1 MLIDSFNLAQQL
13 SLCRVRVH
21 ITIKQGDAMKRLQN
35 HWLKPIAGAGT
46 LMAAVMC
53 APAALADTYLGLSA
67 GQSQIEYGSP
77 DTSTDFDPKA
87 IDLDDGDTAFKVF
100 GGYKFTI
107 AAAELAYVDFGR
119 IEGNNGTY
127 SEVSGFSGFGML
139 HMGLGPASVFG
150 KVGGFMWE
158 STASVE
164 QLEDDGYDLAYGLGV
179 MVGLLGID
187 ARMEYEYFNVGGK
200 LDDVSMVSVG
210 VSYSF

>member
-1 MLIDSFNLAQQL
+1 MKPLQT
-13 SLCRVRVH
+13 SL
-21 ITIKQGDAMKRLQN
+21 
-35 HWLKPIAGAGT
+35 GA
-46 LMAAVMC
+46 
-53 APAALADTYLGLSA
+53 AALMGAFFISPAVSADTYLGVSA
-67 GQSQIEYGSP
+67 GQSKIEYGAP
-77 DTSTDFDPKA
+77 DTNNDFDPKA
-87 IDLDDGDTAFKVF
+87 INLDDSDTAFKVF

-139 HMGLGPASVFG
+139 HMGVGPASVFG

-158 STASVE
+158 SDASVE

-179 MVGLLGID
+179 MVGLMGID

-200 LDDVSMVSVG
+200 LDDVSMISVG

>member
-1 MLIDSFNLAQQL
+1 MKSSQTIINAALI
-13 SLCRVRVH
+13 
-21 ITIKQGDAMKRLQN
+21 
-35 HWLKPIAGAGT
+35 AGT
-46 LMAAVMC
+46 LAFSSAVS
-53 APAALADTYLGLSA
+53 ADTYLGVSA
-67 GQSQIEYGSP
+67 GQSKIEYGAP
-77 DTSTDFDPKA
+77 DTSNDFDPKA
-87 IDLDDGDTAFKVF
+87 IDLDDSDTAFKIF

-139 HMGLGPASVFG
+139 HMGLGPASLFG

-158 STASVE
+158 SDASVE

-200 LDDVSMVSVG
+200 LDDVSMISVG
-210 VSYSF
+210 VSYTF

>member
-1 MLIDSFNLAQQL
+1 MKSSQ
-13 SLCRVRVH
+13 
-21 ITIKQGDAMKRLQN
+21 TIIN
-35 HWLKPIAGAGT
+35 
-46 LMAAVMC
+46 
-53 APAALADTYLGLSA
+53 AALIASALTFSSAVSADTYLGVSA
-67 GQSQIEYGSP
+67 GQSKIEYGAP
-77 DTSTDFDPKA
+77 DASNDFDPKA
-87 IDLDDGDTAFKVF
+87 IDLDDSDTAFKVF

-139 HMGLGPASVFG
+139 HMGLGPASLFG

-158 STASVE
+158 SDASVE

-200 LDDVSMVSVG
+200 LDDVSMISVG
-210 VSYSF
+210 MSYTF